1 MKVAISCCYRLN
13 HEEQIELVMFSGI
26 VVYDGDYIMVYKLEY
41 AGETYHSGGRS
52 VVRKWSKVQFH
63 STAKHSQTYI

>member
-1 MKVAISCCYRLN
+1 
-13 HEEQIELVMFSGI
+13 MFSGI